1 MKAIAT
7 DRRTLLRGGAA
18 AVSLAL
24 LAACAQLGVPSQP
37 RPYKPMRG
45 QSGKDVVW
53 IPTPDNVVQRM
64 LDMAQVSAADTV
76 VDLGSGD
83 GKIAIAAAKR
93 GARARGIEFN
103 PDMVALSK
111 REAQAQGVNVQF
123 EQGDIFKSNF
133 ADADVVT
140 LYLLPELNQRLRP
153 ILLAMKP
160 GTRVVSH
167 EFDMNGWVP
176 DGFDEVEGRKAYLW
190 IVPAKV
196 SGDWTVTIEG
206 EPAMEV
212 RLRQQYQRL
221 DGQAARGGERVALQ
235 EPKVRGANL
244 QFRVPAGETGALRFD
259 GTVQDG
265 TRMSGTATFADGRRK
280 PFTAVRAPD

>member
-1 MKAIAT
+1 MKTCDPARRAFCSAGASAI
-7 DRRTLLRGGAA
+7 GAA
-18 AVSLAL
+18 VLS
-24 LAACAQLGVPSQP
+24 ACAQFGVPSEP

-53 IPTPDNVVQRM
+53 IPTPDTVVQHM
-64 LDMAQVSAADTV
+64 LDMAEVTAADTL

-111 REAQAQGVNVQF
+111 REAQAQGVDVQF
-123 EQGDIFKSNF
+123 IQGDIFASNF

-140 LYLLPELNQRLRP
+140 LYLLPELNEKLRP
-153 ILLAMKP
+153 ILLGMKP

-167 EFDMNGWVP
+167 EFDMGGWEP
-176 DGFDEVEGRKAYLW
+176 DRFDVVDRRNAYLW

-196 SGDWTVTIEG
+196 SGDWAVSIED
-206 EPAMEV
+206 EPAFEL
-212 RLRQQYQRL
+212 RIRQQYQRL
-221 DGQAARGGERVALQ
+221 DGQAARGGERVALR
-235 EPKVRGANL
+235 EPRIRGANID
-244 QFRVPAGETGALRFD
+244 FRVPAGAGNVMRFE
-259 GTVQDG
+259 GTVQDSGRMIG
-265 TRMSGTATFADGRRK
+265 TVTLADGRRK
-280 PFTAVRAPD
+280 SFTGVRAGQ